1 MIKCYAWGKKKL
13 GTTVTSDGNIMLQI
27 TLFFTFPDKSS
38 SADTEDND
46 DRSAGGNAAVVV
58 NNGANYVNLMADGLS
73 LVTHV

>member
-1 MIKCYAWGKKKL
+1 M
-13 GTTVTSDGNIMLQI
+13 TVLTGSHVLLQV

-38 SADTEDND
+38 GVDMEAIDPSAE
-46 DRSAGGNAAVVV
+46 AGAAVVA